1 MLIPGLPPLGA
12 QPEAT
17 RPKRGVTPTAKT
29 EVVHETLDEPVERRR
44 RNKDRVPD
52 RRRARR
58 KRADLAAQTEY
69 SADGVPEMSPDL
81 PAKGLL
87 IDIEI

>member
-12 QPEAT
+12 QPEVT
-17 RPKRGVTPTAKT
+17 RPKRGVTPTEKT
-29 EVVHETLDEPVERRR
+29 PVVHETLAEPVERRR
-44 RNKDRVPD
+44 RNKKRVPD
-52 RRRARR
+52 RRRGR
-58 KRADLAAQTEY
+58 KRASFAAQTEY
-69 SADGVPEMSPDL
+69 SAEGVAEMSPEL

>member
-12 QPEAT
+12 QPEVT

-29 EVVHETLDEPVERRR
+29 EVVHETLDEQVERRR
-44 RNKDRVPD
+44 RNKERVPD
-52 RRRARR
+52 RRRGR
-58 KRADLAAQTEY
+58 KRARFAAQTEY
-69 SADGVPEMSPDL
+69 SVEGVPELSPDL